1 MMMMM
6 MMTMRTTK
14 TRRRKRSEVFLRFRF
29 DCLLHFASFSSLRKA
44 FAATLQRGMQGQLPT
59 RLSDADEGL
68 LVNVLRQ
75 ILNPAQ
81 SSSLLSGKYV
91 EELQRVD
98 GFLDVMMVVVT
109 RMALTHRKSCTARI
123 TNSTF
128 AIWLSLL

>member
-1 MMMMM
+1 
-6 MMTMRTTK
+6 MTIKRRTTRK
-14 TRRRKRSEVFLRFRF
+14 RRRTRSEVFLRFRF